1 MKHGGDLLSYQHLYE
16 GELLDFSSNINPL
29 GPPKGLKEVFVNAFK
44 DIEVYPDI
52 QYRKL
57 TRAVATYL
65 GCKPVEVVVGN
76 GATEI
81 IHNISILFDRVIV
94 PVPSF
99 AEYMQRPI
107 ILGKQVV
114 EVPFGENLALDVDAV
129 IANIQPKDLVIVG
142 NPNNPTGKRIE
153 REKLTKLYAEVVKR
167 DAFLLLDEAFYE
179 FCPQHYDSIRLFE
192 GSEHVGIIRA
202 ATKFFALPGVRLGY
216 AHMSVKNADKYRKI
230 ALPWSVN
237 AFADAA
243 GSMIF
248 RDAQYIV
255 DTRTYVA
262 QQREKML
269 EALKDIPEI
278 HAFPSDCNYI
288 LIKLRY
294 DTQEELFHAMIKKG
308 IFIRKAAS
316 FIGLDN
322 TYIRIAVKDEK
333 SNAYLIKC
341 FKSYFENKLGVTHEK
356 YHDYRT

>member
-29 GPPKGLKEVFVNAFK
+29 GPPKGLKEVLYNAFK

-57 TRAVATYL
+57 TKAVSTYL
-65 GCKPVEVVVGN
+65 GCKPSQVVVGN

-81 IHNISILFDRVIV
+81 IHNISMLFDRVVV

-114 EVPFGENLALDVDAV
+114 TVPFDEKLALDVEKV
-129 IANIQPKDLVIVG
+129 TVSLRPKDLVIIG
-142 NPNNPTGKRIE
+142 NPNNPTGKRID
-153 REKLTKLYAEVVKR
+153 REKLTKLYAEIVKR

-179 FCPQHYDSIRLFE
+179 FCPQNYDSIRIFE
-192 GSEHVGIIRA
+192 GSEHIGVIRA
-202 ATKFFALPGVRLGY
+202 ATKFFALPGIRLGY
-216 AHMSVKNADKYRKI
+216 AHMSVKNAEKYRKI

-243 GSMIF
+243 GSMVF
-248 RDAQYIV
+248 NDTQYV
-255 DTRTYVA
+255 EDTRTYVA
-262 QQREKML
+262 QQRAQLM
-269 EALKDIPEI
+269 EALKEIPKI
-278 HAFPSDCNYI
+278 HVFPTDCNYI
-288 LIKLRY
+288 LIKLRHY
-294 DTQEELFHAMIKKG
+294 TQDALFHAMIKKG

-316 FIGLDN
+316 FVGLDN

-341 FKSYFENKLGVTHEK
+341 FKSYFENKLGGDT
-356 YHDYRT
+356 